1 MSTKEAQTRAKVK
14 WRAMAVKVLRVDLH
28 KENDADIIQK
38 LDDVPNKAGYVKGL
52 IRDDIAKEGKP

>member
-1 MSTKEAQTRAKVK
+1 MSTKEAQTRAKAK
-14 WRAMAVKVLRVDLH
+14 WRKKAIMVFQVNLNR
-28 KENDADIIQK
+28 ENDADIIQK

>member
-1 MSTKEAQTRAKVK
+1 MSTKEARNRAIVK
-14 WRAMAVKVLRVDLH
+14 WKKKAVVQFKMDLN